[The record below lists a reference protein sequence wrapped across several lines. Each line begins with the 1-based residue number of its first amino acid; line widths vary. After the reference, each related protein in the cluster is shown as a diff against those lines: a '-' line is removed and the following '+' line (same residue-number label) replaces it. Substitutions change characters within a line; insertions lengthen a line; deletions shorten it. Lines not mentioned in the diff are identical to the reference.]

1 MDKLPHHLIGEEAG
15 DLSIF
20 NYDIVNIMNRSKVII
35 DQYVI
40 SFLIS
45 GQKDIYYAE
54 SAIHLDNTKALLIA
68 EGNYLITEKCYGSED
83 YKSILIFFSKAK
95 LTNLLLKKG
104 LISQSAKRP
113 KPLTA
118 YFTIEQD
125 DFVKAFINSL
135 SVHFNLQKA
144 LSRELLEVKFEEI
157 MIYLL
162 DRYRETM
169 LPFLLNTLQNH
180 SDLSFKNV
188 IEANKYTNLRTEELA
203 FLCNM
208 SLSTFKRHFADIFGT
223 TPGYWFK
230 SKRLERSKQLLESGE
245 MKPSELVN
253 SSGYK
258 NLSHFSTAYKA
269 QFGKSPSQ
277 AIED

>member
-1 MDKLPHHLIGEEAG
+1 MTKLPQNLFGEDAG
-15 DLSIF
+15 DLSVY
-20 NYDIVNIMNRSKVII
+20 NYDIKDIMNRSKVTIN
-35 DQYVI
+35 QYVI
-40 SFLIS
+40 SFLIQ
-45 GQKDIYYAE
+45 GQKVINFAD
-54 SAIHLDNTKALLIA
+54 SAIQLDNTKALMIA
-68 EGNYLITEKCYGSED
+68 QGNYLMTEKGYGSED

-95 LTNLLLKKG
+95 LTNLLLKKE
-104 LISQSAKRP
+104 LISPPIKGVDTQK
-113 KPLTA
+113 A

-135 SVHFNLQKA
+135 SVHFKLHQA

-162 DRYRETM
+162 DRYKETM
-169 LPFLLNTLQNH
+169 LPFLLNTLQND
-180 SDLSFKNV
+180 SDLSFKNT
-188 IEANKYTNLRTEELA
+188 IEANRYTNLRTEELA

-208 SLSTFKRHFADIFGT
+208 SLSTFKRHFVEVYGK
-223 TPGYWFK
+223 TPGNWFK
-230 SKRLERSKQLLESGE
+230 TKRLERSKQLLESGK

-269 QFGKSPSQ
+269 QFGKSPSKVT
-277 AIED
+277 EN

>member
-1 MDKLPHHLIGEEAG
+1 MTKLPQNLFGENAG
-15 DLSIF
+15 DLSVY
-20 NYDIVNIMNRSKVII
+20 NYDIKDIMNRSKVTI

-40 SFLIS
+40 SFLIQ
-45 GQKDIYYAE
+45 GQKDIYDAG
-54 SAIHLDNTKALLIA
+54 SAIHLDNTKALMIA
-68 EGNYLITEKCYGSED
+68 QGNYLMTEKCYGSEN

-95 LTNLLLKKG
+95 LTNLLLKKE
-104 LISQSAKRP
+104 LISPPVKGP
-113 KPLTA
+113 NPPTP
-118 YFTIEQD
+118 YFTVEQD

-135 SVHFNLQKA
+135 SVHFKLHRA
-144 LSRELLEVKFEEI
+144 LSQELLEVKFEEI

-162 DRYRETM
+162 DRYKDTM
-169 LPFLLNTLQNH
+169 RPFLLNTLQND
-180 SDLSFKNV
+180 SDLSFKNT

-208 SLSTFKRHFADIFGT
+208 SLSTFKRHFIEVFGK
-223 TPGYWFK
+223 TPGNWFK
-230 SKRLERSKQLLESGE
+230 TKRLERSKQLLASGKT
-245 MKPSELVN
+245 KPSELAN

-277 AIED
+277 VIED

>member
-1 MDKLPHHLIGEEAG
+1 MKLPQSLFGEVES
-15 DLSIF
+15 DLSVY
-20 NYDIVNIMNRSKVII
+20 NYDIKDIMNRSKVTI

-40 SFLIS
+40 SFLIQ
-45 GQKDIYYAE
+45 GQKNIYYAD
-54 SAIHLDNTKALLIA
+54 SAIHLDNTKALMIA
-68 EGNYLITEKCYGSED
+68 QGNYLMTEKCYGSED

-95 LTNLLLKKG
+95 LNNLLLKKA
-104 LISQSAKRP
+104 LIGPPGKEP
-113 KPLTA
+113 HTPTA

-135 SVHFNLQKA
+135 SVHFKLHQA

-162 DRYRETM
+162 DRYKETL
-169 LPFLLNTLQNH
+169 LPFLLNTLQND
-180 SDLSFKNV
+180 SDLSFKNT
-188 IEANKYTNLRTEELA
+188 IEANSYTNLRTEELA

-208 SLSTFKRHFADIFGT
+208 SLSTFKRHFAEVYGK
-223 TPGYWFK
+223 TPGNWFK
-230 SKRLERSKQLLESGE
+230 TKRLERSKQLLESGKI
-245 MKPSELVN
+245 KPSELVN

-269 QFGKSPSQ
+269 RFGKSPSR
-277 AIED
+277 AVED

>member
-1 MDKLPHHLIGEEAG
+1 MTKLPQNLFGEDAT
-15 DLSIF
+15 DLSVY
-20 NYDIVNIMNRSKVII
+20 NYDIKDIMNRSKVTL

-40 SFLIS
+40 SFLIQ
-45 GQKDIYYAE
+45 GKKDIYYAD
-54 SAIHLDNTKALLIA
+54 SAIHLDNTKALMIA
-68 EGNYLITEKCYGSED
+68 QGNYLMTEKGYGSED

-95 LTNLLLKKG
+95 LTDLLLKKA
-104 LISQSAKRP
+104 LISPPVKGTNVP
-113 KPLTA
+113 TA

-135 SVHFNLQKA
+135 SVHFKLHQA
-144 LSRELLEVKFEEI
+144 LSRALLEVKFEEI

-162 DRYRETM
+162 DKYKETL
-169 LPFLLNTLQNH
+169 LPFLLSTLQND
-180 SDLSFKNV
+180 SELSFKNT

-208 SLSTFKRHFADIFGT
+208 SLSTFKRRFVNVFGK
-223 TPGYWFK
+223 TPGSWFK
-230 SKRLERSKQLLESGE
+230 TQRLYRSKQLLASGKT
-245 MKPSELVN
+245 KPSDLVN

-269 QFGKSPSQ
+269 QFGKSPSHV
-277 AIED
+277 IED

>member
-1 MDKLPHHLIGEEAG
+1 MTKLPQNLFGEDAG
-15 DLSIF
+15 DLSVY
-20 NYDIVNIMNRSKVII
+20 NYDIKDIMNRSKVTI

-40 SFLIS
+40 SFLIQ
-45 GQKDIYYAE
+45 GQKDIYYAD
-54 SAIHLDNTKALLIA
+54 SAIHLDNSKALMIA
-68 EGNYLITEKCYGSED
+68 QGNYLMTEKCHGSED
-83 YKSILIFFSKAK
+83 YKSILIFFSKEK
-95 LTNLLLKKG
+95 LTNLLIKKE
-104 LISQSAKRP
+104 LISLQAKDP
-113 KPLTA
+113 NPLTA

-125 DFVKAFINSL
+125 EFVKAFIKSL
-135 SVHFNLQKA
+135 SLYFTLHRA

-162 DRYRETM
+162 DKYKETM
-169 LPFLLNTLQNH
+169 LPFLLNTLQND
-180 SDLSFKNV
+180 SQLSFKNT

-208 SLSTFKRHFADIFGT
+208 SLSTFKRHFIEVFGK
-223 TPGYWFK
+223 TPGNWFK
-230 SKRLERSKQLLESGE
+230 TKRLERSKQLLLSGKT
-245 MKPSELVN
+245 KPSELVN

-269 QFGKSPSQ
+269 QFGKSPRQ